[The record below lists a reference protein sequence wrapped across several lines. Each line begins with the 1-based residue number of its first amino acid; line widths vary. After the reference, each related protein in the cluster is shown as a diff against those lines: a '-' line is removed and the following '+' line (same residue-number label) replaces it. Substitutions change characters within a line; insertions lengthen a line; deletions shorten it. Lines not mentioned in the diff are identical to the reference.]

1 MSNRD
6 RRRETR
12 QQQYQRRQE
21 ERKIERQRQIR
32 QQQIRR
38 YGLIGGGILVVAL
51 LILGISQLLLR
62 QNAGQQPNLNP
73 QPATGQ
79 TVDGLQCLPQQGGA
93 LHHHQYLDIYINGQ
107 RMAVPAGVGLVSAQ
121 NCLYPLHVHDG
132 EPNII
137 HNESDQA
144 NASYTLSQ
152 FFDIWGVA
160 LSKTQISSYKTDGSH
175 QMVIKLIDSAG
186 KVTTYTG
193 DPRQLPLVD
202 QETIYILYN
211 SPNVKLTPYTNWATL
226 TQ

>member
-1 MSNRD
+1 MTNRD

-21 ERKIERQRQIR
+21 ERKAERLRQLR

-38 YGLIGGGILVVAL
+38 YGMIGGGILVLAL
-51 LILGISQLLLR
+51 IVLGISQLLR
-62 QNAGQQPNLNP
+62 QNTGQQPNLNP

-79 TVDGLQCLPQQGGA
+79 TVDGLQCLSQQGGA
-93 LHHHQYLDIYINGQ
+93 LHHHQYLDIYINGT

-137 HNESDQA
+137 HNESGQA
-144 NASYTLSQ
+144 NASYTLGQ

-160 LSKTQISSYKTDGSH
+160 LSKSQISSYKTDGSH
-175 QMVIKLIDSAG
+175 QMAIKLIDSTG

-193 DPRQLPLVD
+193 DPHALPLAD

>member
-1 MSNRD
+1 MTNRD

-12 QQQYQRRQE
+12 REQYQRRQE
-21 ERKIERQRQIR
+21 DRKAERLRQIR

-38 YGLIGGGILVVAL
+38 YGFIAGGILVVAL
-51 LILGISQLLLR
+51 VVLGISQLLMR
-62 QNAGQQPNLNP
+62 NNQQQPNLNP

-79 TVDGLQCLPQQGGA
+79 TVDGLQCLSQQGGA
-93 LHHHQYLDIYINGQ
+93 LHHHQYLDIYINGT
-107 RMAVPAGVGLVSAQ
+107 RMSVPAGIGIVNAQ

-144 NASYTLSQ
+144 SASYTLGQ

-160 LSKTQISSYKTDGSH
+160 LTNTQVNTYKVDSSHT
-175 QMVIKLIDSAG
+175 MVIKLIDNTG

-193 DPRQLPLVD
+193 DPRKLPLAD

-226 TQ
+226 NQ